1 MASLRPD
8 APGSSGRR
16 RARTLRAAPVA
27 AQASPEPSSSDR
39 PGSPDP
45 LARLDPAGLVP
56 AYQRVLS
63 ALVRRPDTMADPLL
77 AWAAG
82 AQAAALGAV
91 LRALGT
97 DAPGPLPEDGKDKR
111 YADPAWR
118 LHPGFWLLR
127 QQHGLFERVVMQLV
141 DAADVDERTR
151 AKARFLVRQLLS
163 ASAPVNFFFT
173 NPAAVKAAY
182 DSAGRSA
189 LAGARNFL
197 CDLVTNQGRPLQV
210 VPGALQ
216 VGRDLAVTPGKV
228 VFRNELMELLQY
240 EPQTDS
246 VHAVPLLLSPPW
258 INKYYLLDLAPGR
271 SLVEWAVRQGH
282 TVFVISYRNPDK
294 AMQSVSLDDYLVS
307 GPRAALDV
315 IEAITGQP
323 QVNLLGLCLG
333 GSLTAALL
341 AYLAAV
347 DDDRVRTVT
356 LVNTLLD
363 FSEPG
368 DLGVFTDEQTI
379 SRLEEK
385 MRGEGFLSGE
395 SMRQT
400 FDVLR
405 ADDLIWSYA
414 VNGWLLGREPRTFD
428 ILAWNADS
436 TRMPAGMH
444 SFYLRSCY
452 QSNEL
457 ARGEMVLA
465 GTQLDLSRITQDT
478 YVVAAEQDHIAPW
491 RSVYRGAGLLP
502 GQVRFVLSDAGH
514 VAGVVNPPGGTASFS
529 ASDDTAGLPAD
540 PGMWLATA
548 SKHRRSWWEDWAEWI
563 ADRAGER
570 QAPPPTGNER
580 WPALTDAPGTYVLER

>member
-1 MASLRPD
+1 M
-8 APGSSGRR
+8 G
-16 RARTLRAAPVA
+16 AAPVA
-27 AQASPEPSSSDR
+27 VAPSPGPSSSDR
-39 PGSPDP
+39 HGGRDP
-45 LARLDPAGLVP
+45 LARFDPAGLVH
-56 AYQRVLS
+56 AYQQVVS
-63 ALVRRPDTMADPLL
+63 ALVRRPNRMAEPLL
-77 AWAAG
+77 AYAADV
-82 AQAAALGAV
+82 QTAAFSAA

-97 DAPGPLPEDGKDKR
+97 NAPGPLAVDGRDKR
-111 YADPAWR
+111 YADPAWQ
-118 LHPGFWLLR
+118 LHPGYWLLR
-127 QQHGLFERVVMQLV
+127 QQHGLFEGVVMQLV
-141 DAADVDERTR
+141 DAADVDERTQ

-163 ASAPVNFFFT
+163 AIAPPNFFFS
-173 NPAAVKAAY
+173 NPAAIKAAY

-197 CDLVTNQGRPLQV
+197 RDLAMNQGRPLQV

-240 EPQTDS
+240 EPQSDT
-246 VHAVPLLLSPPW
+246 VHEVPLLLSPPW

-271 SLVEWAVRQGH
+271 SLVEWAVGQGH

-294 AMQSVSLDDYLVS
+294 AMHAVSLDDYLVS

-323 QVNLLGLCLG
+323 QVNVLGLCLG
-333 GSLTAALL
+333 GSLTAALV

-368 DLGVFTDEQTI
+368 DLGVFTDERTI

-385 MRGEGFLSGE
+385 MRSEGFLSGE

-452 QSNEL
+452 QRNEL

-465 GTQLDLSRITQDT
+465 GAQLDLGRIKQDT
-478 YVVAAEQDHIAPW
+478 YVVSAEQDHIAPW
-491 RSVYRGAGLLP
+491 RSVYRGARLLP
-502 GQVRFVLSDAGH
+502 GRVRFVLSDAGH

-529 ASDDTAGLPAD
+529 ASDDTAELAAD
-540 PGMWLATA
+540 PDTWLATT
-548 SKHRRSWWEDWAEWI
+548 SKHSRSWWEDWAEWI

-570 QAPPPTGNER
+570 QAPPTMGTER
-580 WPALTDAPGTYVLER
+580 WPALANAPGTYVLEL

>member
-1 MASLRPD
+1 V
-8 APGSSGRR
+8 AP
-16 RARTLRAAPVA
+16 
-27 AQASPEPSSSDR
+27 SPRPSSADR
-39 PGSPDP
+39 HRGRDP
-45 LARLDPAGLVP
+45 LARLDPAGFVN
-56 AYQRVLS
+56 AYLQVVS
-63 ALVRRPDTMADPLL
+63 ALVRRPDRMAEPLL
-77 AWAAG
+77 AYAADV
-82 AQAAALGAV
+82 QTAAVSAA

-97 DAPGPLPEDGKDKR
+97 DAPGPLTVDGRDKR
-111 YADPAWR
+111 YADPAWH
-118 LHPGFWLLR
+118 LHPGYWLLR
-127 QQHGLFERVVMQLV
+127 QQHGLFERMVSQLV
-141 DAADVDERTR
+141 DAADVEERTR
-151 AKARFLVRQLLS
+151 AKAGFLVRQLLS
-163 ASAPVNFFFT
+163 ASAPPNFFFS
-173 NPAAVKAAY
+173 NPAAIKAAY

-189 LAGARNFL
+189 LAGTRNFL
-197 CDLVTNQGRPLQV
+197 RDLVMNQGRPLQV
-210 VPGALQ
+210 VPGALH

-240 EPQTDS
+240 EPQTDT
-246 VHAVPLLLSPPW
+246 VHEVPLLLSPPW

-294 AMQSVSLDDYLVS
+294 AMHAVSLDDYLVS

-323 QVNLLGLCLG
+323 QVNVLGLCLG
-333 GSLTAALL
+333 GSLTAALV
-341 AYLAAV
+341 AYLAAE
-347 DDDRVRTVT
+347 DDDRVRSVT

-368 DLGVFTDEQTI
+368 DLGVFTDERTI
-379 SRLEEK
+379 SRLEER
-385 MRGEGFLSGE
+385 MRTEGFLSGE

-414 VNGWLLGREPRTFD
+414 VNGWLLGREPRAFD

-452 QSNEL
+452 QNNEL

-465 GTQLDLSRITQDT
+465 GTQLNLGGITQDA
-478 YVVAAEQDHIAPW
+478 YVVSAEQDHIAPW

-502 GQVRFVLSDAGH
+502 GRIRFVLSDAGH
-514 VAGVVNPPGGTASFS
+514 VAGVVNPPGGAASFS
-529 ASDDTAGLPAD
+529 AADTAELPAD
-540 PGMWLATA
+540 PDEWLSTT
-548 SKHRRSWWEDWAEWI
+548 SKHSRSWWEDWAEWI

-570 QAPPPTGNER
+570 RPPPPVGNER
-580 WPALTDAPGTYVLER
+580 WPALASAPGTYVLEP

>member
-1 MASLRPD
+1 MA
-8 APGSSGRR
+8 G
-16 RARTLRAAPVA
+16 
-27 AQASPEPSSSDR
+27 
-39 PGSPDP
+39 
-45 LARLDPAGLVP
+45 
-56 AYQRVLS
+56 
-63 ALVRRPDTMADPLL
+63 PLL
-77 AWAAG
+77 AYAADV
-82 AQAAALGAV
+82 QTAALSAV

-97 DAPGPLPEDGKDKR
+97 DAHGPLTGDGGDKR

-118 LHPGFWLLR
+118 SHPGYWLLR
-127 QQHGLFERVVMQLV
+127 QQHGLFEGLVMQLV

-151 AKARFLVRQLLS
+151 AKARFMIRQLLS
-163 ASAPVNFFFT
+163 ASAPPNFFFS
-173 NPAAVKAAY
+173 NPAAIKAAY
-182 DSAGRSA
+182 ESAGRSA
-189 LAGARNFL
+189 LTGARNFL
-197 CDLVTNQGRPLQV
+197 RDLVMNQGRPLQV

-240 EPQTDS
+240 EPQTDT
-246 VHAVPLLLSPPW
+246 VHEVPLLLSPPW

-294 AMQSVSLDDYLVS
+294 AMHAVSLDDYLVS
-307 GPRAALDV
+307 GPQAALDV
-315 IEAITGQP
+315 MESITGQS
-323 QVNLLGLCLG
+323 QVNVLGLCLG
-333 GSLTAALL
+333 GSLTAALV

-347 DDDRVRTVT
+347 DDDRVRSVT

-368 DLGVFTDEQTI
+368 DLGVFTDERTI

-385 MRGEGFLSGE
+385 MRTEGFLSGE

-452 QSNEL
+452 QRNEL

-465 GTQLDLSRITQDT
+465 GTQLDLGGIQQDT
-478 YVVAAEQDHIAPW
+478 YVVSAEQDHIAPW
-491 RSVYRGAGLLP
+491 RSVYRGARMLP
-502 GQVRFVLSDAGH
+502 GRIRFVLSDAGH
-514 VAGVVNPPGGTASFS
+514 VAGVVNPPGRTASFS
-529 ASDDTAGLPAD
+529 ASDTAELPAD
-540 PGMWLATA
+540 PDGWLSTT
-548 SKHRRSWWEDWAEWI
+548 SKHSRSWWEDWAEWI

-570 QAPPPTGNER
+570 QAPPTMGNER
-580 WPALTDAPGTYVLER
+580 WPALASAPGTYVLEP